1 MDGPRGPMM
10 DPNMMPGGPP
20 GHMMGGPMRPGV
32 PGPKGSPMDP
42 SMMGGPN
49 SSPMGIVPGDQDPSM
64 PLPPG
69 GMNPGGVPP
78 GPGPNGGGFS
88 KNSPIMGAPTTNDPN
103 YAQQYHNFQQQLYA
117 TNKSSPGGPQFFPG
131 GGGPNGPGIPVGA
144 PGGGPNGGG
153 PPGGVGGP
161 IPGGK

>member
-1 MDGPRGPMM
+1 
-10 DPNMMPGGPP
+10 
-20 GHMMGGPMRPGV
+20 
-32 PGPKGSPMDP
+32 
-42 SMMGGPN
+42 MGGPN

-88 KNSPIMGAPTTNDPN
+88 KNSPIMGVPTTNDPN